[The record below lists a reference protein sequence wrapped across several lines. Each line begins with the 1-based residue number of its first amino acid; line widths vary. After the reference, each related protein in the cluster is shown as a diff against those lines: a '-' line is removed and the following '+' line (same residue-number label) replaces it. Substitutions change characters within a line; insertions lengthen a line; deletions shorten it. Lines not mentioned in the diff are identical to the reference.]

1 MKERSKEVKDKKIR
15 LFKLTAQSMWSFD
28 KVFKKYIHSEKSGG
42 LWAYVRWLSENER
55 LTAKSVQIEQT
66 ILFKVTANPKLTS
79 DLYIEFGDKTYSI
92 VSIDPYEFNKTDLV
106 IRANAVSPPIFDEVE
121 YDQY

>member
-1 MKERSKEVKDKKIR
+1 MKEQHKEVKDKKIR
-15 LFKLTAQSMWSFD
+15 LFKTAVQVVWGFE

-42 LWAYVRWLSENER
+42 VWAYVRWLSENER
-55 LTAKSVQIEQT
+55 LTAKSVQTEQT
-66 ILFKVTANPKLTS
+66 ILFKVTANPKLSS

-106 IRANAVSPPIFDEVE
+106 IRANAVSPPTFDEVE